1 MADRRNIRA
10 RQTRGQSQT
19 LTPINTE
26 RRLSVSSVLPKLLT
40 VPEVASALNLSGR
53 QVRRMIA
60 DGRLPVLR
68 IGRVVRV
75 RPEVLTALIED
86 A

>member
-1 MADRRNIRA
+1 MTRHRA

-19 LTPINTE
+19 LTPISTE
-26 RRLSVSSVLPKLLT
+26 RRLSVSLVLPKLLT
-40 VPEVASALNLSGR
+40 VPEVASVLNLSCR

-68 IGRVVRV
+68 IGRVVRIS
-75 RPEVLTALIED
+75 PEVLTALIED